1 MRGAE
6 IVAMLE
12 ENLENTFASD
22 PYNQMGGYMKR
33 CLGLQVYVKVEN
45 PTGTRIQSLFIG
57 DQLVD
62 NEKTYFASFVTVQG
76 VPKKYGTNRK
86 NLEVH
91 AIDALKEYLDKNPTV
106 SPGLR
111 DTVTLL

>member
-1 MRGAE
+1 
-6 IVAMLE
+6 MLE

-22 PYNQMGGYMKR
+22 PYNQMGGYLRR
-33 CLGLQVYVKVEN
+33 CLGLKMLVKVEN
-45 PTGTRIQSLFIG
+45 PAGIRIQSFFIG

-62 NEKTYFASFVTVQG
+62 DEKICFVSFVTIEG

-86 NLEVH
+86 NLDLHVN
-91 AIDALKEYLDKNPTV
+91 DALKEYLKKNPTV